1 LSFFCRRSAKVASRM
16 AMRNV
21 IGAALALAAVA
32 SSTPLDDYLNKPDS
46 NYGWVDTGAVI
57 E

>member
-1 LSFFCRRSAKVASRM
+1 
-16 AMRNV
+16 MRNV

>member
-1 LSFFCRRSAKVASRM
+1 M
-16 AMRNV
+16 ATKAV
-21 IGAALALAAVA
+21 VGAVLALAVVA

-46 NYGWVDTGAVI
+46 NYGWADTGVVI